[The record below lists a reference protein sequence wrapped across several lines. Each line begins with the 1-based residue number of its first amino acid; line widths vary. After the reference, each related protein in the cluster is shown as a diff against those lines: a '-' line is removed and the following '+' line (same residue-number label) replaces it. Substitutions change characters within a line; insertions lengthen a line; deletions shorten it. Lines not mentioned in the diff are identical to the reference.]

1 MEFHVQLNASRPDL
15 DRFGDAI
22 RDVDPAAVFDVDSSG
37 TVLRVA
43 AAVQFAE
50 LVALLAR
57 AGHPVAA
64 AQVRQLPSIC
74 CGGCSG

>member
-1 MEFHVQLNASRPDL
+1 MEFHVQLNARPDL
-15 DRFGDAI
+15 GRFEDAI
-22 RDVDPAAVFDVDSSG
+22 HDLDPAAVLDVDSSG

-43 AAVQFAE
+43 AAVNATE
-50 LVALLAR
+50 LVALLAQ

-64 AQVRQLPSIC
+64 GQVRQLPAIC